1 MGDSMANNKTLRTFY
16 IIIITQTFSLIGS
29 QMTSLAIGIKVFN
42 DTNQVT
48 PLALVGFFYAIPPLF
63 AASFAGVFADRW
75 DRRLMMIVGDV
86 GQAFSTLLLIISF
99 ASGAFELWHLYAAT
113 VIQSV
118 FAVLQRP
125 AFSAAITMLVPDDHR
140 DRANAIRQLTE
151 PASGIIAPI
160 LTGALFVLIDVEGI
174 MAFDLFTFAVAMIA
188 MALLHIPRP
197 KETAEGQAN
206 KGSIWKEAKVGFS
219 FLSSRRPLL
228 IMLLY
233 VSLLNFILSMAMI
246 LNTPYV
252 LTITGSE
259 AMLGTLLSVMSL
271 GAILGGVVMGIWG
284 GTRPRIHT
292 IMPGIIV
299 VGLALGF
306 YGVGRSSLALGIALF
321 IMMVPLPMIN
331 ASFSSIMQVKT
342 PPDLQG
348 RVFAVLSQ
356 ISMMLMPLAYLISGP
371 LADKVF
377 EPAVGRSGWDIVSP
391 FVGSAAGAGMGLIML
406 ICGIVTVAVSVIAY
420 VVPMIR
426 HMEAAL
432 PDYKAE
438 AVEEVEHRVPVPQAA
453 AAEG

>member
-1 MGDSMANNKTLRTFY
+1 MANKNTLRTFY

-29 QMTSLAIGIKVFN
+29 QMTSLAVGIKVFN

-48 PLALVGFFYAIPPLF
+48 PLALVGFFYAIPPLL
-63 AASFAGVFADRW
+63 ASSFAGVFADRW
-75 DRRLMMIVGDV
+75 DRRLMMIIGDI
-86 GQAFSTLLLIISF
+86 GQAVSTLILIISF
-99 ASGAFELWHLYAAT
+99 ASDAFQLWHLYVAT
-113 VIQSV
+113 IIQSV

-125 AFSAAITMLVPDDHR
+125 AFSAAVTMLVPDDHR

-160 LTGALFVLIDVEGI
+160 LTGALFVLLDVEGI
-174 MAFDLFTFAVAMIA
+174 MAFDLFTFAVAMGA

-219 FLSSRRPLL
+219 FLAARRPLL
-228 IMLLY
+228 VMVAY
-233 VSLLNFILSMAMI
+233 VSLLNFLLSGAMI

-259 AMLGTLLSVMSL
+259 AMLGTLLSVMSV

-299 VGLALGF
+299 VGFAMGF
-306 YGVGRSSLALGIALF
+306 YGVGRSSFALGAALF

-331 ASFSSIMQVKT
+331 ASFSSIMQVKI
-342 PPDLQG
+342 PPDIQG
-348 RVFAVLSQ
+348 RVFAVLGQ
-356 ISMMLMPLAYLISGP
+356 ISMMLAPLALVIAGP

-377 EPAVGRSGWDIVSP
+377 EPAVGRDGWEIFAP
-391 FVGSAAGAGMGLIML
+391 LVGSEAGAGMGLIML
-406 ICGIVTVAVSVIAY
+406 ICGVITVLVSIVAY
-420 VVPMIR
+420 GSPMVR

-432 PDYKAE
+432 PDYQAVAAEEPEEQSAAAPQTAPAE
-438 AVEEVEHRVPVPQAA
+438 A
-453 AAEG
+453 